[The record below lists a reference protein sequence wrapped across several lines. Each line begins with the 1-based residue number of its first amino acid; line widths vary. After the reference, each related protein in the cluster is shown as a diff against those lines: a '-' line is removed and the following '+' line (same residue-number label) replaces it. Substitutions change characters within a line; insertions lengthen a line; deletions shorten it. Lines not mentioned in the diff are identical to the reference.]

1 VSVTLILLAG
11 AYSVVQY
18 PLGTVL
24 APPRAAALWNVT
36 VASDEVSL
44 VCATKDVPS
53 GAQQQADD
61 WRCFRFEGPFD
72 FALTGILASVAVPLA
87 AANIG
92 IFALSTYNTD
102 YLLVK
107 AAQLEAAVTS
117 LQQTGHSVVKSG

>member
-1 VSVTLILLAG
+1 VNLSLTLLAD

-18 PLGTVL
+18 PPGTL
-24 APPRAAALWNVT
+24 LTPPRDAALWNATVT
-36 VASDEVSL
+36 ADEVSL
-44 VCATKDVPS
+44 VCATKQVPS
-53 GAQQQADD
+53 GAQQQADG
-61 WRCFRFEGPFD
+61 WRSFRFEGPFD

-107 AAQLEAAVTS
+107 AVQLDAAVTS
-117 LQQTGHSVVKSG
+117 LRLAGHIVVMAG

>member
-1 VSVTLILLAG
+1 VSVTLILLAD

-18 PLGTVL
+18 PLGTML
-24 APPRAAALWNVT
+24 APPRKAALWNVT
-36 VASDEVSL
+36 LASDEVSL

-53 GAQQQADD
+53 GAQQQADG
-61 WRCFRFEGPFD
+61 WRGFRFEGPFD
-72 FALTGILASVAVPLA
+72 FALTGILVSVAVPLA

-102 YLLVK
+102 YLLVQ

-117 LQQTGHSVVKSG
+117 LRQAGHIVVTSG